1 MLRIKGGRVY
11 DPANNINGEIRDLC
25 ISDDGK
31 IVPSV
36 DGGRVID
43 ATGMIVFPGGVDP
56 HTHVAG
62 GAINFAR
69 AMTPEDHRWA
79 QAFLRSR
86 DRRSGLGGMA
96 PTTFATGYLYAG
108 MGWTTVNEAAVPVM
122 SARHT
127 HEELG
132 DIPILDKTSLVL
144 MANNEILL
152 DQLDAGNYERA
163 KDVVAWY
170 MNAARTYGVKA
181 VNPGGVAAWKWGE
194 DAKQVTSSIAG
205 YSKLTPGKIVAQLA
219 RICNEIGLP
228 HPMHLHCNN
237 LGAPGNISTT
247 LETLKHLEGQR
258 AHIAHSQFHAYGGN
272 DWDTM
277 RSETTQ
283 LADFFNAH
291 PNITTDAGAVV
302 FGDTVTISADGPW
315 QYLLYELTGRKWGNL
330 DIENETGCG
339 IVPYSYK
346 PNNIVNAVQW
356 AVGLELMLLINDPWQ
371 VSLSTDHPNGGCF
384 WRYPEIIHLLMNADF
399 RRECLSQVPD
409 QIRSRI
415 TLPEIDRE
423 YTLYEV
429 AILMSAGPA
438 RSLGLT
444 QKGNL
449 GKGCDGDVA
458 IYEEQD
464 NIAEMFGSPRYVI
477 KNGEVIIEDG
487 HIRNTPDGGEFIVQ
501 PEQDPEMAD
510 FMRPLFEECYT
521 MSFDNYCVEMDRV
534 ANPTILS
541 TLDG

>member
-108 MGWTTVNEAAVPVM
+108 MGWTTVNEAAVPAM

-219 RICNEIGLP
+219 RI
-228 HPMHLHCNN
+228 
-237 LGAPGNISTT
+237 
-247 LETLKHLEGQR
+247 
-258 AHIAHSQFHAYGGN
+258 
-272 DWDTM
+272 
-277 RSETTQ
+277 
-283 LADFFNAH
+283 
-291 PNITTDAGAVV
+291 
-302 FGDTVTISADGPW
+302 
-315 QYLLYELTGRKWGNL
+315 
-330 DIENETGCG
+330 
-339 IVPYSYK
+339 
-346 PNNIVNAVQW
+346 
-356 AVGLELMLLINDPWQ
+356 
-371 VSLSTDHPNGGCF
+371 
-384 WRYPEIIHLLMNADF
+384 
-399 RRECLSQVPD
+399 
-409 QIRSRI
+409 
-415 TLPEIDRE
+415 
-423 YTLYEV
+423 
-429 AILMSAGPA
+429 
-438 RSLGLT
+438 
-444 QKGNL
+444 
-449 GKGCDGDVA
+449 
-458 IYEEQD
+458 
-464 NIAEMFGSPRYVI
+464 
-477 KNGEVIIEDG
+477 
-487 HIRNTPDGGEFIVQ
+487 
-501 PEQDPEMAD
+501 
-510 FMRPLFEECYT
+510 
-521 MSFDNYCVEMDRV
+521 
-534 ANPTILS
+534 
-541 TLDG
+541 